1 MIFLFNSLLSESLRK
16 RVFSMDNN
24 GGSGLKVENWNG
36 HEIRF
41 VYNNGE
47 WWAVA
52 KDVAEA
58 LGYRGS
64 NDMTKRMDKT
74 EISSFDWKK
83 KQTEDYAGCFKDY
96 KYKAKVPVL
105 SEFGIYEAILNSR
118 KPEAKEFKKWVKQL
132 LKNLREKSGLEG
144 FQVFLMMDK
153 EHQKQM
159 MAKVNELPEADKKD
173 FIKAN
178 TIANKT
184 VSDLYGFEKMIKKT
198 DMTPEMLKD
207 RQPILEDTVKLMRM
221 KNEYDLDISVSKS
234 VKNKWLKNN

>member
-1 MIFLFNSLLSESLRK
+1 
-16 RVFSMDNN
+16 MDNN

-41 VYNNGE
+41 VYKNGE

-52 KDVAEA
+52 SDISKA
-58 LGYRGS
+58 LGYRDAYNLTRILEDEEKDTHNVSTPGGIQ
-64 NDMTKRMDKT
+64 KLAI
-74 EISSFDWKK
+74 IS
-83 KQTEDYAGCFKDY
+83 E
-96 KYKAKVPVL
+96 L
-105 SEFGIYEAILNSR
+105 GIYEAILNSR
-118 KPEAKEFKKWVKQL
+118 KDEAKEFKKWVKQL

-159 MAKVNELPEADKKD
+159 MAKVDELPEADKKD

-184 VSDLYGFEKMIKKT
+184 VSDLYGFPKMIKKT

-207 RQPILEDTVKLMRM
+207 RQPILEATVKLMQI
-221 KNEYDLDISVSKS
+221 KDEYDLDISVSES

>member
-1 MIFLFNSLLSESLRK
+1 
-16 RVFSMDNN
+16 MDNN

-41 VYNNGE
+41 VYKNGE

-52 KDVAEA
+52 KDVAVA
-58 LGYRGS
+58 LGYDHTPSMVRRLDEDERNTVRLTHSKRG
-64 NDMTKRMDKT
+64 NPNTT
-74 EISSFDWKK
+74 VIS
-83 KQTEDYAGCFKDY
+83 EA
-96 KYKAKVPVL
+96 
-105 SEFGIYEAILNSR
+105 GIYEAIFGSKR
-118 KPEAKEFKKWVKQL
+118 DEAKEFKRWIKQVIKQL
-132 LKNLREKSGLEG
+132 RQQSGLEG
-144 FQVFLMMDK
+144 FQVFRMLDK

-159 MAKVNELPEADKKD
+159 MAKVNEIPDVDKKH

-184 VSDLYGFEKMIKKT
+184 VSDLYGFPKMIKKT

-207 RQPILEDTVKLMRM
+207 RQPILEATVKLMQI
-221 KNEYDLDISVSKS
+221 KDEYDLDISVSES